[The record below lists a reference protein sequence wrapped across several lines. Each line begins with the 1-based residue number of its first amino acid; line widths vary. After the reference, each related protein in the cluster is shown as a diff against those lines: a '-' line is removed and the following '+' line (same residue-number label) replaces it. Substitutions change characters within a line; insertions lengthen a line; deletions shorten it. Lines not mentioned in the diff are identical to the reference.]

1 MIRVEIRYLH
11 LVDPSKNNPRKKLED
26 CIFSS
31 SDVSER
37 VIGEIR
43 RGQSLERDIGGRRL
57 IQTYF
62 DPRLLNQQLTLEV
75 RTGENK
81 AYDDKKF

>member
-1 MIRVEIRYLH
+1 MKYGMH
-11 LVDPSKNNPRKKLED
+11 LVDPSKKTPRKKVEA

-31 SDVSER
+31 SDVSEH

-62 DPRLLNQQLTLEV
+62 DPRLLNQQLTLQV
-75 RTGENK
+75 RTGDNK
-81 AYDDKKF
+81 ASDDKKS